1 MLQWIQVVDED
12 HLVPTDSVIREFI
25 GGSSLKY

>member
-1 MLQWIQVVDED
+1 LEAITPMGDD
-12 HLVPTDSVIREFI
+12 SPVPTDSVLREFI